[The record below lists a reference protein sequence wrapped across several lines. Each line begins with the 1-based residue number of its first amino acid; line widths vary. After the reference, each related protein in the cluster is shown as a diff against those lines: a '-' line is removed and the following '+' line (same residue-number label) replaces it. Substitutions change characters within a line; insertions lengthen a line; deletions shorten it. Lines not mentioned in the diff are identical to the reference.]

1 MNIYAF
7 YALFIRFYATNS
19 FFLLK
24 IQRKVNLQVIQQD
37 IRFISFNTLHIL
49 SVRLR
54 YVSRQKKCAKTPH
67 GILAHA
73 SFSLLTLKNYLSYK
87 TKLIN
92 YCAVNSTT

>member
-37 IRFISFNTLHIL
+37 IRFIGFNTLHIL
-49 SVRLR
+49 SARLR
-54 YVSRQKKCAKTPH
+54 YVSRQKMHQDTSRHLGTRFILSSNPKKTP
-67 GILAHA
+67 IL
-73 SFSLLTLKNYLSYK
+73 
-87 TKLIN
+87 
-92 YCAVNSTT
+92 